1 LSRAAGWAVLA
12 ATLLLAT
19 TAAIRSAQYGLWSD
33 GEPGPGLFPLMAC
46 VLTAVAAVAV
56 LAELRRPRSK
66 LTPAADETDDE
77 GRPTPL
83 RLAATMVIVVAWGL
97 LFEPIGYA
105 AASGVA
111 LFALTLVGGVGLPGA
126 VAVAAGAVAA
136 TELLF
141 VRMLEVP
148 LPSPSWF

>member
-1 LSRAAGWAVLA
+1 MSRAAGWSVLA

-19 TAAIRSAQYGLWSD
+19 AAAFRAAQYGLWSD
-33 GEPGPGLFPLMAC
+33 GEPGPGLFPLMASGLS
-46 VLTAVAAVAV
+46 VVAGMAV
-56 LAELRRPRSK
+56 LAELRRPAPMPA
-66 LTPAADETDDE
+66 PAATETDAE

-83 RLAATMVIVVAWGL
+83 RLVATMAIVVAWGL

-111 LFALTLVGGVGLPGA
+111 LFALTLVGGLGLPGA

-148 LPSPSWF
+148 LPAPAWF

>member
-1 LSRAAGWAVLA
+1 MSRAAGWAVLTVTVVVTA
-12 ATLLLAT
+12 A
-19 TAAIRSAQYGLWSD
+19 AAIRSGQYGLWSD

-46 VLTAVAAVAV
+46 CLIGVAAVAV
-56 LAELRRPRSK
+56 VAELRQ
-66 LTPAADETDDE
+66 PAPISAPALRDADEE

-97 LFEPIGYA
+97 LFQPIGYA
-105 AASGVA
+105 AASGLA
-111 LFALTLVGGVGLPGA
+111 LFALTLVGGVGVPGSL
-126 VAVAAGAVAA
+126 AVAAGAVAA

-148 LPSPSWF
+148 LPGPSWF